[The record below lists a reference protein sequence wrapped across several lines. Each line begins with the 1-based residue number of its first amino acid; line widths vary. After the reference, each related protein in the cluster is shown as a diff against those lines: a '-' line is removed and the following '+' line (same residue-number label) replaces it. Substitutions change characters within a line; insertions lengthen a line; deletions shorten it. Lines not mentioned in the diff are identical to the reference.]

1 MKILSPIVR
10 AAFKDMVP
18 LFLPALPFA
27 LLFGVMVVESGV
39 PHLLGWSSSII
50 MFGAQRR

>member
-10 AAFKDMVP
+10 AAFKDMLP

-27 LLFGVMVVESGV
+27 LLFIANEVVGLAKLQRLV
-39 PHLLGWSSSII
+39 RLHRRCLHLDG
-50 MFGAQRR
+50 